1 MEILLQGGWPGFS
14 VNTKQNYEVN
24 THNIT
29 YCDPPLTNKS
39 IYIYK
44 FRGWYRAQN

>member
-24 THNIT
+24 THNIRL
-29 YCDPPLTNKS
+29 LTV
-39 IYIYK
+39 IPH
-44 FRGWYRAQN
+44 